1 MSSNLASETVNP
13 RVGYFRV
20 LANRSFFYLW
30 AATLVSRTGDNL
42 LSIAMLWFIYG
53 VLTHNV
59 LYAGLI
65 AAAYYAPT
73 FLFAPLFGKVADSY
87 NRKHVMIAA
96 TLAEMAFAVLLYFS
110 IALKLFVLQ
119 TSFIAV
125 FSIASFGFLVSI
137 SRSSSIPLTVPKEE
151 LTAANS
157 LQQATT
163 QLTRIFGFL
172 AGGVML
178 LAIGIRGI
186 VLLEVALFIIS
197 AGMFVGMN
205 LSEQKRDSR
214 KRSGFDGLRYIRN
227 NRLMM
232 EASIFLSVVNFTGAG
247 MIVLPAIMAKTVFRS
262 GPGVFASI
270 LVFLAAGTVAGN
282 YIVTKFNPGS
292 KVGRIL
298 IISNTVD
305 AFLYILFAYSGSEFL
320 AVAISVVIGFVEGIS
335 IVPFVTLVQARTP
348 NERLGSVLAAL
359 SLLLLGSASL
369 SMLSSGFLVLLL
381 GVQGVYLL
389 FAVLMLA
396 MCAAATNM
404 RELRNASY

>member
-1 MSSNLASETVNP
+1 MGSNLTTETVHP
-13 RVGYFRV
+13 KVGYFRV
-20 LANRSFFYLW
+20 LGNRSFFYLW

-42 LSIAMLWFIYG
+42 LSIAMLWFVYG

-59 LYAGLI
+59 MYAGLI

-73 FLFAPLFGKVADSY
+73 FLFAPVFGKIADGY
-87 NRKHVMIAA
+87 NRKKVMIAA
-96 TLAEMAFAVLLYFS
+96 TLSEMTFAILLYFS
-110 IALKLFVLQ
+110 ITFDVFVLQ

-137 SRSSSIPLTVPKEE
+137 SRSSSIPLTVPKDE

-172 AGGVML
+172 AGGAL
-178 LAIGIRGI
+178 LLLLGIRGI
-186 VLLEVALFIIS
+186 ALIEVAVFLTS
-197 AGMFVGMN
+197 ALMFGGMN
-205 LSEQKRDSR
+205 LSGQKRSTK
-214 KRSGFDGLRYIRN
+214 KRSGFDGLRYIRSD
-227 NRLMM
+227 RLIL
-232 EASIFLSVVNFTGAG
+232 EIAIFLSVVNFTGAG
-247 MIVLPAIMAKTVFRS
+247 MIVLPAIMAKVVFRS
-262 GPGVFASI
+262 GPGIFASI

-292 KVGRIL
+292 RVGKIL

-305 AFLYILFAYSGSEFL
+305 AFLYILFAYSGNALL
-320 AVAISVVIGFVEGIS
+320 AVAVSVVIGFVEGIS
-335 IVPFVTLVQARTP
+335 IVPFVTLIQARTP

-369 SMLSSGFLVLLL
+369 SMMASGLLVDVM
-381 GVQGVYLL
+381 GVQGVYLF
-389 FAVLMLA
+389 FALLMLVT
-396 MCAAATNM
+396 CAAATNM
-404 RELRNASY
+404 KELRNASY